1 MNKKLLFIG
10 FFIIFCMSVFAQK
23 TARNAQVS
31 LFSYDYTFSE
41 DFMDKFKALSANFS
55 INKKDPKLAAEA
67 ILARNVFEEIKSS
80 LDKVYGLFVLPEN
93 SFLDAAKYDDNGYPQ
108 ILIQKAIREG
118 NTKFFFKISTRFDF
132 VPLSEL
138 PERITAGEYPR
149 VYICIKI
156 YNKFGYEPIQ
166 VMEATYYTD
175 KQFVFNAD
183 ALNGLAYT
191 TKEDAITP
199 EGVMTFKQLIK
210 ECTYRAVNR

>member
-1 MNKKLLFIG
+1 MNRKLFLISIVI
-10 FFIIFCMSVFAQK
+10 FFCASGFAQK

-31 LFSYDYTFSE
+31 LFSYDYTFSA
-41 DFMDKFKALSANFS
+41 DFIDKFKALSSNFS

-132 VPLSEL
+132 VPLTEL
-138 PERITAGEYPR
+138 PERIAPGEYPR

-175 KQFVFNAD
+175 KPFSFNAE
-183 ALNGLAYT
+183 ALSGLEYT
-191 TKEDAITP
+191 TKEEATAAD
-199 EGVMTFKQLIK
+199 GVMTIKQLIK